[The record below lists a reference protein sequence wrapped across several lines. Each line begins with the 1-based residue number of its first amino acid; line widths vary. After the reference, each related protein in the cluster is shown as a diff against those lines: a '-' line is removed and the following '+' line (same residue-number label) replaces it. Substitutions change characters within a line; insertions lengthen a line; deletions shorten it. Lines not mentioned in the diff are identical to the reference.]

1 MKRLHKLLILLS
13 LFGILFYIDVV
24 QVYAQNVTN
33 FAPSG
38 ISSGISTYITINDK
52 QVVDGDL
59 ISFAKN
65 GYKRSNV
72 AFDPSFVGVISDKPA
87 IEMERVPPGQNQKAI
102 ISEGKVYAR
111 VSITEG
117 GEIKAGDILTTS
129 ETPGIGQKAN
139 KEGYIIGEALESYNP
154 SDKNRVGK
162 ILVNLHPG
170 FNTEGTDLRSNLLDN
185 LNLAL
190 TSPFLSPVNT
200 LRYIFAIIL
209 GIISIAAGFLFFGRV
224 TSRGIEAL
232 GRNPLASKMIIFS
245 IIINLLLTF
254 VIISAG
260 IAIAYFILIL

>member
-1 MKRLHKLLILLS
+1 MKIKFSSMQLVFFLLILS
-13 LFGILFYIDVV
+13 GFFSA
-24 QVYAQNVTN
+24 QVYAQN
-33 FAPSG
+33 
-38 ISSGISTYITINDK
+38 ISSGIATYISINDK
-52 QVVDGDL
+52 DVHNGDL

-65 GYKRSNV
+65 GYKRSSV
-72 AFDPSFVGVISDKPA
+72 AYDPSFVGVITDKPA
-87 IEMERVPPGQNQKAI
+87 IEMERVPADQNQKAMV
-102 ISEGKVYAR
+102 SSGKVYVR
-111 VSITEG
+111 VSIIN
-117 GEIKAGDILTTS
+117 GEIKVADILTTS
-129 ETPGIGQKAN
+129 ERQGIAQKAT
-139 KEGYIIGEALESYNP
+139 KEGYIIGTALESYNP

-200 LRYIFAIIL
+200 LRYIFAILL

-254 VIISAG
+254 VIIIAG